1 MAGGTII
8 ELCFSIDFVGD
19 LSADAV
25 VASKTVRWGFTPIFC
40 ELNATEINEAGT
52 MDIAVE
58 DDTGTPKAIV
68 ATTGLADQA
77 QGASAPVALA
87 IVNTSTQ
94 ILEGAVVNIIMN
106 SSNAADLVAGG
117 TLSLWVI
124 PLF

>member
-25 VASKTVRWGFTPIFC
+25 VASKTVRWAFTPIFC
-40 ELNATEINEAGT
+40 ELNATEINEVGV
-52 MDIAVE
+52 MDIAIE
-58 DDTGTPKAIV
+58 DDAGSPNSIV

-77 QGASAPVALA
+77 EGAAAPIALT
-87 IVNTSTQ
+87 IVDTTTQ
-94 ILEGAVVNIIMN
+94 ILKDAVVKIIMN

-117 TLSLWVI
+117 TLSLWVT